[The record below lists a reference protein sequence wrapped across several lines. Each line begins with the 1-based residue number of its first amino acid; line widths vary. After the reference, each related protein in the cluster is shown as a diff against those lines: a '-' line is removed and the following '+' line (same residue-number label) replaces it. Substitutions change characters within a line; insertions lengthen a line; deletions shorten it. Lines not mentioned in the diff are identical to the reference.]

1 MGCGHSQVKS
11 DNGSEGGKNED
22 KSNNDS
28 KPPRDK
34 PRAKGKPY
42 KQKLQNK
49 SEDNIIETIFY
60 GILADDAAFCDCLI
74 RSNDE
79 LESKLR
85 SFISHSLY
93 DWVNT
98 EEGVKPIVNYYP
110 NSEDEILNQI
120 NLFDFRRFQ
129 LIAVR
134 GAYIEKVMND
144 GGIYKVYTTDEIVA
158 SNEYCAAV
166 IAIPQCNIKSS
177 WIFAGEPVPTE
188 DLLENV
194 NPPNAT
200 VK

>member
-11 DNGSEGGKNED
+11 ENSSKGGKNHDE
-22 KSNNDS
+22 NQNDRNS
-28 KPPRDK
+28 PGDK
-34 PRAKGKPY
+34 PRAKGKPF
-42 KQKLQNK
+42 KQKPQNK

-85 SFISHSLY
+85 SFISPSLY

-98 EEGVKPIVNYYP
+98 EEGVKPVVKYYP
-110 NSEDEILNQI
+110 NSEDEILIQN
-120 NLFDFRRFQ
+120 NLFDFQRFQ

-166 IAIPQCNIKSS
+166 IAIPQSNIKSS
-177 WIFAGEPVPTE
+177 WIFAGEQVQTE
-188 DLLENV
+188 DLLEGD
-194 NPPNAT
+194 PPNAT